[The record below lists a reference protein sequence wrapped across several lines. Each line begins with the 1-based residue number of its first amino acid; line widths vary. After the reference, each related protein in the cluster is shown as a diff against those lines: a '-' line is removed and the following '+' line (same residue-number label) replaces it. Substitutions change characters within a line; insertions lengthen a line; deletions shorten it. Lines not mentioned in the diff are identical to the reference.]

1 MRHPLITANN
11 HPRATQMAQVGR
23 PDASVYSA
31 FPLLNARMFKLFHG
45 DISLRRRRK
54 RIMGPTEP
62 SLCSILPQNLLCGY
76 HPLPTQER
84 LIFIWKGLLC
94 LFFRWAMPCLS
105 STSFGRENILKG
117 LQRLG
122 HSSSPLTRFPL
133 LSFNVCSGIPTATVP
148 AWSTERCL

>member
-11 HPRATQMAQVGR
+11 HRRATQMAQVGR

-54 RIMGPTEP
+54 HIMGPTEP

-94 LFFRWAMPCLS
+94 LFLDELCPVYL
-105 STSFGRENILKG
+105 
-117 LQRLG
+117 
-122 HSSSPLTRFPL
+122 
-133 LSFNVCSGIPTATVP
+133 VP
-148 AWSTERCL
+148 ALGGRIYSRVCKDWAILPLP